1 MAKHCIHVVSDSSG
15 QTAERVL
22 RAAMLQFPN
31 CEFELQSH
39 ARVRTKKRVETIL
52 EKARL
57 DSALLVFSVV
67 SPELNAFIHAQAAEL
82 RVEAIDVIGP
92 TITSLAS
99 FVREDPLNRPGHL
112 LPLTADYFRR
122 IEAVE
127 FTVRSDGG
135 RDPRLFSE
143 ADLVLLGV
151 SRTSKT
157 PLSTLLAQRGLK
169 VANLTIVCESMPPP
183 ELDAVPSHRVV
194 GLTIDADSLVEMRQL
209 RLQKLGMPAET
220 EYGVRRYVERE
231 IAFAE
236 KLFADRGWST
246 VNMSGRSIEETAGL
260 VLEAVASADR
270 VSPAA
275 SST

>member
-1 MAKHCIHVVSDSSG
+1 MPKHCIHVVSDSSG

-22 RAAMLQFPN
+22 RAAMLQFPQ
-31 CEFELQSH
+31 CEFELISH
-39 ARVRTKKRVETIL
+39 ARVRTKERVEPIL
-52 EKARL
+52 ERVRK
-57 DSALLVFSVV
+57 DDGLLVFSVV
-67 SPELNAFIHAQAAEL
+67 SPELNAHIHCRAAEL
-82 RVEAIDVIGP
+82 RVEAVDVIGP
-92 TITSLAS
+92 AITSLAS

-135 RDPRLFSE
+135 RDPRLFSK

-169 VANLTIVCESMPPP
+169 VANLTIVCDSLPPA
-183 ELDAVPSHRVV
+183 ELDSVPDHRVV
-194 GLTIDADSLVEMRQL
+194 GLTIDADSLVEMRQV
-209 RLQKLGMPAET
+209 RLQKLGMPSET

-236 KLFADRGWST
+236 KLFRDRGWST
-246 VNMSGRSIEETAGL
+246 VDMSGRSIEETAGL
-260 VLEAVASADR
+260 VLEAVAASDR
-270 VSPAA
+270 VADA
-275 SST
+275 SN

>member
-1 MAKHCIHVVSDSSG
+1 MPKHCIHVVSDSSG

-22 RAAMLQFPN
+22 RAAMLQFPQ
-31 CEFELQSH
+31 CEFELVSH
-39 ARVRTKKRVETIL
+39 ARVRTKERVEPIL
-52 EKARL
+52 ERVRK
-57 DSALLVFSVV
+57 DNALLVFSVV
-67 SPELNAFIHAQAAEL
+67 SPELNAHIHSRASEL
-82 RVEAIDVIGP
+82 RVEAVDVIGP
-92 TITSLAS
+92 AITSLAS

-135 RDPRLFSE
+135 RDPRLFSKAE
-143 ADLVLLGV
+143 LVLLGV

-169 VANLTIVCESMPPP
+169 VANLTIVCDSMPPA
-183 ELDAVPSHRVV
+183 ELDLVPGHRVV
-194 GLTIDADSLVEMRQL
+194 GLTIDADSLVKMRQV

-236 KLFADRGWST
+236 KLFSDRGWPM
-246 VNMSGRSIEETAGL
+246 VDMSGRSIEETASL
-260 VLEAVASADR
+260 VLEAVASPER
-270 VSPAA
+270 TAA
-275 SST
+275 ATTR